1 MSLSLK
7 LILILP
13 GFHSCFQ
20 VNYQANWWKLW
31 MKTELTMWNW
41 LWCSTVPLSVLCW
54 LQTTRCNRQEWRC
67 SMSQCQNHFCM
78 LITFLMHSA
87 ESRWRQFSC
96 KETKLLLFRTNSQG
110 RKTYFSDMVKQI
122 HTERRGAS
130 SMKWTT
136 LYGILGVQKQES
148 TQLRRLWQHES
159 KSRK

>member
-1 MSLSLK
+1 MSLTLK
-7 LILILP
+7 LILISP
-13 GFHSCFQ
+13 GLLVHSCFSSQ
-20 VNYQANWWKLW
+20 LSGQLVE
-31 MKTELTMWNW
+31 MKTELTIWNW
-41 LWCSTVPLSVLCW
+41 LWCSTVPLTVLCW

-87 ESRWRQFSC
+87 ESRWCQFSC
-96 KETKLLLFRTNSQG
+96 KETQLLLFRANSQG
-110 RKTYFSDMVKQI
+110 RKTSCFSMAKQ
-122 HTERRGAS
+122 TLQERRGAS